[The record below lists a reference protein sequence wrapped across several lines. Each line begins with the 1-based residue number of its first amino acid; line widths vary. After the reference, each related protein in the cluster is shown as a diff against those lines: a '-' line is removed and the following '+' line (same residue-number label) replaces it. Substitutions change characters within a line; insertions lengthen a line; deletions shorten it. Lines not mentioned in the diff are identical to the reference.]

1 MSKFMGLFFVTMAGV
16 SISAAG
22 GAAVRLAAPTEL
34 LAVSSQNVEGAVELK
49 WHAVKGATTYTI
61 AASRENDSNW
71 QDVGSTSETVF
82 QVNELPEGTKY
93 FFRVAAS
100 SKFGQGDWSSAVSQ
114 LASGKQHLHLGR
126 GRGMQRSGSIFV
138 QAGCR

>member
-16 SISAAG
+16 SIAAAAV

-34 LAVSSQNVEGAVELK
+34 VAVTSQSVEGAVELK
-49 WHAVKGATTYTI
+49 WRAVKGATTYTI

-126 GRGMQRSGSIFV
+126 GLVPRRSPIFV